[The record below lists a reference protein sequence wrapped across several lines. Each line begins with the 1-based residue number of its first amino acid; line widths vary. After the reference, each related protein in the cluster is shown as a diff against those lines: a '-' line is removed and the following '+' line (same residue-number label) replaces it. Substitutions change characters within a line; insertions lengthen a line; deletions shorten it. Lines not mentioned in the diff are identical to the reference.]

1 MPPNRIQKSK
11 LGKRIF
17 VSSMTRGI
25 QSTAIDRQQSL
36 LTGCVTVLGT
46 LVSADFCDYR
56 HGQMG
61 FDGSFLG
68 LIILKTLKVSP
79 QQPTKSA

>member
-1 MPPNRIQKSK
+1 
-11 LGKRIF
+11 
-17 VSSMTRGI
+17 
-25 QSTAIDRQQSL
+25 